1 MGVMNWLNGKAKFY
15 IGGVEFVG
23 GIDFDVSNPYREL
36 IRLVRETKSKQIRK
50 SSYRKTK
57 SQRRRSAR

>member
-1 MGVMNWLNGKAKFY
+1 MGILDLLMGKAKFFIGGVEY
-15 IGGVEFVG
+15 IGGV
-23 GIDFDVSNPYREL
+23 DFNATYRDL

-57 SQRRRSAR
+57 SQRRRG